1 MSIIKIRQDNEFVDV
16 PTLEGPVGT
25 SVSAINAGTPTVSEG
40 YTNTPITF
48 VLDNG
53 EQQTVNVSASNGYT
67 KSELVDLIYPIDSI
81 YISLGSTNP
90 EVLFGGTW
98 AQISGRFLLASGGGY
113 SLGDYAGEATH
124 TLTIEEMPSHNH
136 TLIWASSSQF
146 GDSYAR
152 LVSSNIPDV
161 SSQVTNDSMY
171 STGGSQPHN
180 NMPPYL
186 VVNMWRRIG

>member
-1 MSIIKIRQDNEFVDV
+1 MSVIKVKNEQGSFEEIS
-16 PTLEGPVGT
+16 TLTGPQGPQGNPGIGIAGGGQVNTFLAKNSSTDYDT
-25 SVSAINAGTPTVSEG
+25 SWKNI
-40 YTNTPITF
+40 F
-48 VLDNG
+48 
-53 EQQTVNVSASNGYT
+53 
-67 KSELVDLIYPIDSI
+67 DLIYPIDSI

-124 TLTIEEMPSHNH
+124 TLTIEEMPSHKHQTYVNRD
-136 TLIWASSSQF
+136 T
-146 GDSYAR
+146 GVTGPGSYYPAT
-152 LVSSNIPDV
+152 
-161 SSQVTNDSMY
+161 QVTTPSNYVDNNICEY
-171 STGGSQPHN
+171 AGGNQPHN

>member
-1 MSIIKIRQDNEFVDV
+1 MSVIKVKNEKGSFEEIS
-16 PTLEGPVGT
+16 TLTGPQGPQGNPGIGIAGGGQVNTFLAKNSSTDYDT
-25 SVSAINAGTPTVSEG
+25 SWKNI
-40 YTNTPITF
+40 F
-48 VLDNG
+48 
-53 EQQTVNVSASNGYT
+53 
-67 KSELVDLIYPIDSI
+67 DLIYPIDSI

-124 TLTIEEMPSHNH
+124 TLTIEEMPSHQH
-136 TLIWASSSQF
+136 SVPFGATTA
-146 GDSYAR
+146 GDSSGFPYAWESG
-152 LVSSNIPDV
+152 LTSATQGKGWGANAGTFA
-161 SSQVTNDSMY
+161 Q
-171 STGGSQPHN
+171 GKSQPHN

>member
-1 MSIIKIRQDNEFVDV
+1 MSVIKVKNEQGSFEEIS
-16 PTLEGPVGT
+16 TLTGPQGPQGSPGIGIAGGGQVNTFLAKNSSTDYDT
-25 SVSAINAGTPTVSEG
+25 SWKNI
-40 YTNTPITF
+40 F
-48 VLDNG
+48 
-53 EQQTVNVSASNGYT
+53 
-67 KSELVDLIYPIDSI
+67 DLIYPIDSI